1 MTILEIAVYVAVL
14 SGASPI
20 VCHLQDSA
28 TTACSNGYV
37 AKAVTLDAIRFDNGI
52 TVKRER
58 DQFPVFSN
66 GLRLSL
72 SGNGWLEFSNGVE
85 VRRDGVG
92 VFVFANGLVCRTK
105 LPELVDCDHPA
116 S

>member
-37 AKAVTLDAIRFDNGI
+37 AQALSLSTIRFGNGV
-52 TVKRER
+52 TVKRQR

-66 GLRLSL
+66 GLKSSL
-72 SGNGWLEFSNGVE
+72 SGNGWLQFDNGIA

-92 VFVFANGLVCRTK
+92 GYVFANGLVCRTK
-105 LPELVDCDHPA
+105 LPDLVDCTRPA

>member
-37 AKAVTLDAIRFDNGI
+37 AQALALDTIRFGNGV
-52 TVKRER
+52 TVKRGGDR
-58 DQFPVFSN
+58 FPVFSN
-66 GLRLSL
+66 GLTSSL
-72 SGNGWLEFSNGVE
+72 SGNGWLVFSNGIG
-85 VRRDGVG
+85 VRRNDGDVY
-92 VFVFANGLVCRTK
+92 VFNNGLTCRTK
-105 LPELVDCDHPA
+105 LPDLIDCAKPA